1 MAVTVP
7 LPDEVPAL
15 APFLAPTRSWFARA
29 FGTPTIAQAVG
40 WPAIA
45 AGDHVLVVSPTGS
58 GKTLTAF
65 LWALD
70 GLWRELGAHTRV
82 DGRRAGMPADQ
93 VARASTPEAR
103 ASTPEGRVADQEA
116 RASTPEGRAA
126 DQVARASTPEA
137 RASTQE
143 ARVATPGGMPAGDE
157 GRVLT
162 PAPRRRRPA
171 PGDPPPGV
179 RVLYVSPLKAL
190 NHDIARNL
198 EVPLDGIAR
207 EAQAMGLAL
216 PEIEVG
222 VRTGDTPSA
231 DRARHARRPPH
242 VMITTP
248 ESLYLLLTSAGASRM
263 FATTR
268 AVIVD
273 EIHTLVGT
281 KRGAHLALSLERLE
295 AMAAVPPQRI
305 GLSATVRPLE

>member
-1 MAVTVP
+1 MTVTVP
-7 LPDEVPAL
+7 LPDEIPAL

-29 FGTPTIAQAVG
+29 FGAPTIAQAVG

-70 GLWRELGAHTRV
+70 DLWRELGAHIGV
-82 DGRRAGMPADQ
+82 DRRRAGMPAD
-93 VARASTPEAR
+93 PEAR
-103 ASTPEGRVADQEA
+103 ASTPEGR
-116 RASTPEGRAA
+116 ASTPEGRA
-126 DQVARASTPEA
+126 
-137 RASTQE
+137 STQGE
-143 ARVATPGGMPAGDE
+143 TPAGDE
-157 GRVLT
+157 GCVPT

-190 NHDIARNL
+190 NHDVARNL
-198 EVPLDGIAR
+198 EVPLAGIAR

-222 VRTGDTPSA
+222 IRTGDTPSA
-231 DRARHARRPPH
+231 ERARHARRPPH

-248 ESLYLLLTSAGASRM
+248 ESLYLLLTSSGASRM

-305 GLSATVRPLE
+305 GLSATVRPL